1 MVYLKLLATAF
12 LWGGTFIAGRSLA
25 GHVTPP
31 SAAFLRFAVA
41 TLCLHL
47 MAWRMEGGLPRLRP
61 GQAFGVLM
69 AGLTGVFSYN
79 LFFFTGLTHVTAS
92 RASLIIATN
101 PVFIA
106 LASAALFG
114 ERLNRTRLAG
124 ILLSATGAMVVISKG
139 RADLLVADGAGLGI
153 GEAMIFGSVASWVS
167 FSLIGKRVLT
177 GLSPLASI
185 TYAATAGT
193 AALLVPALMDGLP
206 AHLGDYRMADWFW
219 IGYLGVFG
227 TAVGFLWY
235 YQGIRAIG
243 PSRAGLCINFVPVSA
258 ILLGILI
265 LHEPVTASLFVGA
278 ALVTTGAFLT
288 NRTAP
293 VPAARTEA
301 QEAG

>member
-1 MVYLKLLATAF
+1 MIYVKLLATAF
-12 LWGGTFIAGRSLA
+12 LWGGTFIAGRALA
-25 GHVTPP
+25 GHVTPA

-47 MAWRMEGGLPRLRP
+47 LAWRIDGGLPRLRP
-61 GQAFGVLM
+61 GQAVGVAL

-79 LFFFTGLTHVTAS
+79 LFFFTGLTHLSAG

-101 PVFIA
+101 PVCIA

-114 ERLNRTRLAG
+114 ERLHGPRIAG
-124 ILLSATGAMVVISKG
+124 ILLSATGAMVVITRG
-139 RADLLVADGAGLGI
+139 RPDLLFAGEIGT
-153 GEAMIFGSVASWVS
+153 GEALIFGAVASWVA
-167 FSLIGKRVLT
+167 FSLIGKRVLAD
-177 GLSPLASI
+177 LSPLASI

-193 AALLVPALMDGLP
+193 LALLVPALMDGLLS
-206 AHLGDYRMADWFW
+206 HLTDYRAVDWLW

-227 TAVGFLWY
+227 TVVGFIWY
-235 YQGIRAIG
+235 YQGIRSIG
-243 PSRAGLCINFVPVSA
+243 PSRAGLFINFVPVSA

-265 LHEPVTASLFVGA
+265 LREPVTASLFVGA

-293 VPAARTEA
+293 RAAARTEVSSA
-301 QEAG
+301 

>member
-1 MVYLKLLATAF
+1 MTYLKLLATAF
-12 LWGGTFIAGRSLA
+12 LWGGTFIAGRALA

-41 TLCLHL
+41 TACLHL
-47 MAWRMEGGLPRLRP
+47 LAWRIDGGLPKLRP
-61 GQAFGVLM
+61 GQAFGVAM

-79 LFFFTGLTHVTAS
+79 LFFFSGLTHVTAS

-114 ERLNRTRLAG
+114 DRLSRTRLTG

-139 RADLLVADGAGLGI
+139 RVDLLMADGAGLGI
-153 GEAMIFGSVASWVS
+153 GEAMIFGSVASWVA
-167 FSLIGKRVLT
+167 FSLIGKRVLAE
-177 GLSPLASI
+177 LSPLASI

-193 AALLVPALMDGLP
+193 AALLIPALMDGMLV
-206 AHLGDYRMADWFW
+206 HLADYRMADWFS
-219 IGYLGVFG
+219 IGYLGIFG
-227 TAVGFLWY
+227 TTVGFIWY
-235 YQGIRAIG
+235 YQGIRSIG
-243 PSRAGLCINFVPVSA
+243 PSRAGLFINFVPVSA

-288 NRTAP
+288 NRPAP
-293 VPAARTEA
+293 QAAARTEVSSA
-301 QEAG
+301 